1 MTVAASA
8 PFRMKTNR
16 TRPLTLAITLAAATV
31 AIGADAPA
39 KKDKAAKTAPAKT
52 APAEP
57 KAEAKPEVK
66 AEAKPEAVKTEDKPA
81 APAAAEAKPTVKL
94 PDGVAATVDG
104 EAIKSTDVD
113 QAFQQVMSRQGMP
126 PDAIPAGQKK
136 QAYQMIL
143 ENLITERIIVKASAD
158 AKVADAEVDA
168 EFKRLSK
175 DHGSE
180 ADITKELAKMGMT
193 IEGVKKD
200 LRKQMQQQSW
210 MDGQIKGK
218 FTATTDADVKDFY
231 EKNPKYFEQPEQ
243 VRASHILFMAKQDA
257 TPEQVKEALKKAEA
271 ATVRAKK
278 EDFAKLAG
286 ELSEEPG
293 AKERGG
299 DLNFFPRTGAMVE
312 PFAEAAFK
320 LKKDEVTAEPV
331 RTQFGYH
338 VIKATDRKAAS
349 KQPLE
354 AAKEK
359 ILGFLTD
366 SKKREAVTKLVADL
380 RAKSKIEIAEIK
392 EEPAPAAEKKPVEAV
407 TPPVSAPPANT
418 PANTPAVSTPPV
430 SAGSAAPAPA
440 EKAGK

>member
-16 TRPLTLAITLAAATV
+16 TRTLTLAITLAAATV

-39 KKDKAAKTAPAKT
+39 KKDKAAKAAPAKT

-57 KAEAKPEVK
+57 KAEA
-66 AEAKPEAVKTEDKPA
+66 VKTEDKPA
-81 APAAAEAKPTVKL
+81 APAAPEARPTVKL
-94 PDGVAATVDG
+94 PDGILATVDG
-104 EAIKSTDVD
+104 EPIKAEEVE
-113 QAFQQVMSRQGMP
+113 QFFQRAMAQRGMP
-126 PDAIPAGQKK
+126 ADAIPPEQKK
-136 QAYQMIL
+136 QAYQMII
-143 ENLITERIIVKASAD
+143 ENLVAEHIITKASAD
-158 AKVADAEVDA
+158 TKIADAEVDA
-168 EFKRLSK
+168 EFKKISK
-175 DHGSE
+175 DRGSE
-180 ADITKELAKMGMT
+180 EDIKKELAKMGMT
-193 IEGVKKD
+193 IETVKKD
-200 LRKQMQQQSW
+200 LRGQMQKQTW
-210 MDGQIKGK
+210 MEGQIKGK
-218 FTATTDADVKDFY
+218 FAKATDADAKAFY
-231 EKNPKYFEQPEQ
+231 EKNPQYFEQPEQ
-243 VRASHILFMAKQDA
+243 VRASHILFMAKADA
-257 TPEQVKEALKKAEA
+257 TPEQVTAALKKAEA

-299 DLNFFPRTGAMVE
+299 DLNFFPRKGAMVE

-338 VIKATDRKAAS
+338 FIKATDRKAAS

-359 ILGFLTD
+359 ITGFLTD
-366 SKKREAVTKLVADL
+366 EKKREAITKLVADL
-380 RAKSKIEIAEIK
+380 RSKSKVEFAEVKIEA
-392 EEPAPAAEKKPVEAV
+392 APAEEKKAVEAV
-407 TPPVSAPPANT
+407 TPPVSAP

-440 EKAGK
+440 EKADK

>member
-257 TPEQVKEALKKAEA
+257 TPEQVKE
-271 ATVRAKK
+271 
-278 EDFAKLAG
+278 
-286 ELSEEPG
+286 EPG

>member
-8 PFRMKTNR
+8 PFRMKINR

-39 KKDKAAKTAPAKT
+39 KKDKAAKTSPAKT
-52 APAEP
+52 AP
-57 KAEAKPEVK
+57 AEAKPEVK

-81 APAAAEAKPTVKL
+81 ASAAAEAKPTVKL

-180 ADITKELAKMGMT
+180 ADITKELAKMNMT

-218 FTATTDADVKDFY
+218 FTAATDADAKDFY

-243 VRASHILFMAKQDA
+243 VRASHILFMAKEDATKEQDA
-257 TPEQVKEALKKAEA
+257 AAKKKAEA
-271 ATVRAKK
+271 AIVRAKK

-392 EEPAPAAEKKPVEAV
+392 EEAAPAAEKKPVEAV
-407 TPPVSAPPANT
+407 TPPVSAPPAT
-418 PANTPAVSTPPV
+418 TPAVSTPPV

-440 EKAGK
+440 EKADK

>member
-39 KKDKAAKTAPAKT
+39 KKDKAAKASPAKT
-52 APAEP
+52 APA
-57 KAEAKPEVK
+57 AAK
-66 AEAKPEAVKTEDKPA
+66 AEAKPEAKPEAAKAEDAPA
-81 APAAAEAKPTVKL
+81 APAAPVAQPTVKL
-94 PDGVAATVDG
+94 PDGILATVDG
-104 EAIKSTDVD
+104 EPVKTEEVEQFYQRAMAQRKMN
-113 QAFQQVMSRQGMP
+113 AN
-126 PDAIPAGQKK
+126 AIPPGQKK
-136 QAYQMIL
+136 QAYQMIV
-143 ENLITERIIVKASAD
+143 ENIVADRIITKASAE
-158 AKVADAEVDA
+158 AKVTDAEVDA

-175 DHGSE
+175 EHGTE
-180 ADITKELAKMGMT
+180 EDIKKELAGMGMT

-200 LRKQMQQQSW
+200 LHKQMQQQSW
-210 MDGQIKGK
+210 MEAQIKGK
-218 FTATTDADVKDFY
+218 FAAATDADAKKFY
-231 EKNPKYFEQPEQ
+231 DGNPSFFEQPEL
-243 VRASHILFMAKQDA
+243 VRASHILFMAKEDA
-257 TPEQVKEALKKAEA
+257 TPEQVTAAMKKAEA
-271 ATVRAKK
+271 AIVRAKK

-299 DLNFFPRTGAMVE
+299 DLNFFPRQGAMVE

-320 LKKDEVTAEPV
+320 LKKDEVTAAPV

-338 VIKATDRKAAS
+338 VIKATDRKPGG

-359 ILGFLTD
+359 ILGYLND
-366 SKKREAVTKLVADL
+366 GKKREAITKLVGDL
-380 RAKSKIEIAEIK
+380 RAKSKIELAEIK
-392 EEPAPAAEKKPVEAV
+392 EEAAPAVEKQPVEAA
-407 TPPVSAPPANT
+407 TPPVSAP

-440 EKAGK
+440 EKADK